1 VKIDRSFA
9 PDAASI
15 RAARRFVL
23 DAVASAPPDVRD
35 AISVMVS
42 ELAMNAVQYAH
53 TDFDVSME
61 LTEDSLRVEVTD
73 SGGGTPA
80 VQPRPPA
87 SSLHGRGLFLV
98 DRLSDEWGVS
108 PSRDGPHTGVW
119 FRVAMR
125 GAQGKGAQG
134 RGAQGIRS

>member
-1 VKIDRSFA
+1 VKTDRTFA
-9 PDAASI
+9 PDVASI

-23 DAVASAPPDVRD
+23 DAAGDAPPEVRD

-53 TDFDVSME
+53 TDFHVSVE
-61 LTEDSLRVEVTD
+61 LTEEGLRVEVTD

-80 VQPRPPA
+80 PQPRPPA
-87 SSLHGRGLFLV
+87 SSPHGRGLFLV

-108 PSRDGPHTGVW
+108 PSRDGPQTKVW
-119 FRVAMR
+119 FRVAL
-125 GAQGKGAQG
+125 

>member
-1 VKIDRSFA
+1 MSIDRSFA

-23 DAVASAPPDVRD
+23 AAVEGAPQDLRD

-53 TDFDVSME
+53 TTFAVSID
-61 LTEDSLRVEVTD
+61 LTGGSLRVDVTD
-73 SGGGTPA
+73 VGGGTPEA
-80 VQPRPPA
+80 QPLPPA
-87 SSLHGRGLFLV
+87 GSPQGRGLFLV
-98 DRLSDEWGVS
+98 DRLADEWGVS
-108 PSRDGPHTGVW
+108 PAADGPERTVW

-125 GAQGKGAQG
+125 RPQGM
-134 RGAQGIRS
+134 RS

>member
-1 VKIDRSFA
+1 VKFDRSFA

-23 DAVASAPPDVRD
+23 DAVASASPDVRD

-42 ELAMNAVQYAH
+42 ELAMNAVQYAG
-53 TDFDVSME
+53 TDFGVSME

-80 VQPRPPA
+80 AAPRPAA

-108 PSRDGPHTGVW
+108 PSRDGPQTSVW

-125 GAQGKGAQG
+125 GAQAG
-134 RGAQGIRS
+134 GAQGIRS